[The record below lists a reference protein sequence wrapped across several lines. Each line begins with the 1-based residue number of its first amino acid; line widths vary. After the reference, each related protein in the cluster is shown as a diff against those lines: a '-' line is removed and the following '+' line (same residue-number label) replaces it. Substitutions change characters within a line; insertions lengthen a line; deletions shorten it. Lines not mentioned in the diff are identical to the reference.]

1 VRRAIRDHLRDFLA
15 LAFIFAL
22 ALAIAGVILTQQ
34 RFNPPSWVPLVGEDF
49 YTIEG
54 KFQTAQAV
62 VPGQGQTVNIA
73 GVKIGDVSNVVL
85 EDGTAVVEMDIDE
98 DHAPVY
104 RDATILL
111 RPRTG
116 LKDMYLALQRGTR
129 AAGELPEGGRIAI
142 RNTLPDVNPDEV
154 LAQLDRDVRDY
165 LRILLDTG
173 GQAFDDGEGGPEPS
187 ARAVSDLRETFK
199 RFEPTA
205 RDTRAITGQLAER
218 RRNIRRVIHN
228 LQEIFGEL
236 ASEDRALADF
246 VDSSNANFQA
256 FAAQEARIRQ
266 ALQLLPPTLSQTAGT
281 LGRLE
286 DVAENLGPALQ
297 SLRPGARALA
307 PALRATR
314 PFLRETTPIVRDQ
327 FRPFARDV
335 QPTVRDLRP
344 AARDLARTTPALA
357 RTFGVLNTALNLL
370 AFNPQGSEEGFLFW
384 LAWGN
389 HNRLTQYSAQD
400 AHGPIRRGI
409 VLVNC
414 PGLITLEAVTRN
426 NPRLGAIITLLNAPP
441 RAEVCTG
448 PGGTAPPAAAS
459 ADGGRP

>member
-1 VRRAIRDHLRDFLA
+1 VRRAIREHLRDFLA
-15 LAFIFAL
+15 LTFIFAL

-73 GVKIGDVSNVVL
+73 GVKIGDVSSVEL
-85 EDGTAVVEMDIDE
+85 EDGAAVVEMDIE
-98 DHAPVY
+98 EEHAPVY

-116 LKDMYLALQRGTR
+116 LKDMYLSLERGSR
-129 AAGELPEGGRIAI
+129 AAGELPEGGRVPI

-165 LRILLDTG
+165 LRILLNSG
-173 GQAFDDGEGGPEPS
+173 GEAFDDGEGGSDPS
-187 ARAVSDLRETFK
+187 PRAVADLRETFK
-199 RFEPTA
+199 RFEPTS
-205 RDTRAITGQLAER
+205 RDARAITAQLAQR
-218 RRNIRRVIHN
+218 RQSIRRVIHN

-256 FAAQEARIRQ
+256 FANQEARLRE
-266 ALQLLPPTLSQTAGT
+266 AFRLLPGALSQSAGT

-286 DVAENLGPALQ
+286 DVAQNLGPSLQ

-314 PFLRETTPIVRDQ
+314 PFLLETTPVIRDQ
-327 FRPFARDV
+327 FRPFAREV

-357 RTFGVLNTALNLL
+357 RTFGVLNTLVNLL
-370 AFNPQGSEEGFLFW
+370 GYNPPGSEEGFLFW

-389 HNRLTQYSAQD
+389 HNRATQYAAHD
-400 AHGPIRRGI
+400 AHGPVRRGI
-409 VLVNC
+409 VLVSC
-414 PGLITLEAVTRN
+414 PTLTTLEQVRRV
-426 NPRLGAIITLLNAPP
+426 NPRLGAIITLLNAPA
-441 RAEVCTG
+441 REQVCTG
-448 PGGTAPPAAAS
+448 PGFTAPPTAAGVS
-459 ADGGRP
+459 P

>member
-1 VRRAIRDHLRDFLA
+1 MRRAVREHLRDFAA
-15 LAFIFAL
+15 LLFMLVFAV
-22 ALAIAGVILTQQ
+22 AIAGVILSQQ
-34 RFNPPSWVPLVGEDF
+34 RLNPPSWVPVVGEDF

-73 GVKIGDVSNVVL
+73 GVKVGDVSSVKL
-85 EDGTAVVEMDIDE
+85 EDGAAVVEMDIEE
-98 DHAPVY
+98 DRAPVY

-116 LKDMYLALQRGTR
+116 LKDMYLALERGTR
-129 AAGELPEGGRIAI
+129 AAGELPEGGRIPI

-165 LRILLDTG
+165 LRILLNSG
-173 GQAFDDGEGGPEPS
+173 GEAFDDGEGGSEPS
-187 ARAVSDLRETFK
+187 PRAVSDLRETFK

-205 RDTRAITGQLAER
+205 RDTRAIMGQLAQR
-218 RRNIRRVIHN
+218 RQNIRRVIHN
-228 LQEIFGEL
+228 LQELFTEL
-236 ASEDRALADF
+236 GSEDRALADF

-256 FAAQEARIRQ
+256 FARQDARLREALRLFPG
-266 ALQLLPPTLSQTAGT
+266 ALSQTAGT

-286 DVAENLGPALQ
+286 DLATDLGPALQ
-297 SLRPGARALA
+297 SLRPGARALG

-314 PFLRETTPIVRDQ
+314 PFLRETTPVIRDQ

-344 AARDLARTTPALA
+344 AARGLARTTPALA
-357 RTFGVLNTALNLL
+357 RTFGVVNTLLNLL
-370 AFNPQGSEEGFLFW
+370 TFNPSGSEEGFLFW
-384 LAWGN
+384 TAWGN
-389 HNRLTQYSAQD
+389 HNRATQYGTQD

-409 VLVNC
+409 VLVSC
-414 PGLITLEAVTRN
+414 PALLTLEAVTRD
-426 NPRLGAIITLLNAPP
+426 NPRLGAIITLLNAPK
-441 RAEVCTG
+441 REDVCTG
-448 PGGTAPPAAAS
+448 PGGTAPTTGAS
-459 ADGGRP
+459 R